1 LKTCFNLNVIEFSI
15 GEILHLFSVLKTSKE
30 RNHKSE
36 YKMGESKR
44 AKTKRAKVV
53 MGENKKGA

>member
-1 LKTCFNLNVIEFSI
+1 
-15 GEILHLFSVLKTSKE
+15 LHLFSVLKTSKE